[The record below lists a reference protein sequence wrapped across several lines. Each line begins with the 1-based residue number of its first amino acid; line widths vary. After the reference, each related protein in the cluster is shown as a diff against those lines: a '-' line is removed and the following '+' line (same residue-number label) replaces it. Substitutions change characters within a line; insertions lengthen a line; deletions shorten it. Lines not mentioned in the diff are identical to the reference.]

1 MFRGGTVFATSFVLF
16 SSLRQ
21 HGVAAS
27 GIQKEMYQYKL
38 LHISVLQDDIRL
50 IMKIEQ
56 NLLRDNL

>member
-21 HGVAAS
+21 HGVSGS

-38 LHISVLQDDIRL
+38 LHF
-50 IMKIEQ
+50 EACPG
-56 NLLRDNL
+56 LLKKMRGVYMQ